1 MVLPG
6 LTAVVERPPAPPE
19 PLRSDIAVF
28 AGRTLR
34 GPVGVATPVAGW
46 REYQA
51 RYGGL
56 ADRATPYAVQAYF
69 DNGGELAWL
78 LRLEGP
84 EAVGATGR
92 WVIGEVTDQG
102 VWAPEAPSR
111 AGFQTDVYRIEAT
124 SPGSWANGIEVRF
137 ELRVMGSDGRP
148 ELDVRV
154 TVPGQQPEHFDR
166 LAPETVAQSLT
177 ASGYIRLHHDG
188 VATIP
193 VAGPTPGPQA
203 AVWIV
208 TLDGGSDDR
217 PTVAEYLAGAGTM
230 ADLDE
235 PALVTMPDLNTDLL
249 SPFDRAE
256 VTNRVVGDAA
266 ASLDRLV
273 LLDVPPDRLA
283 PGEAASWADELR
295 STLGDPQLWRAAAV
309 YHPPLR
315 VADPLGGPAQP
326 LRTIPPGGGVAG
338 VVSRLDRERGPHHT
352 PANAVIYEATDVV
365 EVFDRIGQD
374 QLYRAGINN
383 LRCTPGRGIEIWGGR
398 TLDRDPPGSFVAHRR
413 LLHRLV
419 RAAHRVA
426 EPLVFDVNGPE
437 LWLTVVRAL
446 TTVLLEAYRSGGLK
460 GLTPEEAFRVQCDEE
475 LNPPTERDDG
485 RVLCLVSLA
494 PASPM
499 EFIVLRLTFGLQGAL
514 EVVEA

>member
-1 MVLPG
+1 
-6 LTAVVERPPAPPE
+6 
-19 PLRSDIAVF
+19 
-28 AGRTLR
+28 
-34 GPVGVATPVAGW
+34 
-46 REYQA
+46 
-51 RYGGL
+51 
-56 ADRATPYAVQAYF
+56 
-69 DNGGELAWL
+69 
-78 LRLEGP
+78 
-84 EAVGATGR
+84 
-92 WVIGEVTDQG
+92 
-102 VWAPEAPSR
+102 
-111 AGFQTDVYRIEAT
+111 
-124 SPGSWANGIEVRF
+124 
-137 ELRVMGSDGRP
+137 
-148 ELDVRV
+148 
-154 TVPGQQPEHFDR
+154 
-166 LAPETVAQSLT
+166 
-177 ASGYIRLHHDG
+177 
-188 VATIP
+188 
-193 VAGPTPGPQA
+193 
-203 AVWIV
+203 
-208 TLDGGSDDR
+208 
-217 PTVAEYLAGAGTM
+217 
-230 ADLDE
+230 
-235 PALVTMPDLNTDLL
+235 
-249 SPFDRAE
+249 
-256 VTNRVVGDAA
+256 
-266 ASLDRLV
+266 
-273 LLDVPPDRLA
+273 
-283 PGEAASWADELR
+283 
-295 STLGDPQLWRAAAV
+295 
-309 YHPPLR
+309 
-315 VADPLGGPAQP
+315 
-326 LRTIPPGGGVAG
+326 IPPGGGVAG